1 MVFIGSDSPVDLL
14 ILGQHLFSCFNHKE
28 LDDPAHSLAIYVY
41 IYVGGGVLQFTKTHA
56 LFSFSLPGKPY
67 QLCYLKNPRALN
79 LFATY

>member
-41 IYVGGGVLQFTKTHA
+41 IYVGGGCAPV
-56 LFSFSLPGKPY
+56 Y
-67 QLCYLKNPRALN
+67 
-79 LFATY
+79 